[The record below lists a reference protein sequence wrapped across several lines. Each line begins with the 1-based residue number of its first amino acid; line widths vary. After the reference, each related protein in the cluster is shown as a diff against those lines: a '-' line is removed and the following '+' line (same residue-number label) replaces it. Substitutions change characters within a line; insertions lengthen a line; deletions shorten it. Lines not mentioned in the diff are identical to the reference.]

1 VCDCCDGT
9 DEHDE
14 ALARCPNTCLAA
26 GASRRDEIRARV
38 SGARGGVAARRK
50 ILEGAPALRRRWQ
63 DESAKLEKD
72 VAAQRDVVHD
82 ASVAKEAAEAEE
94 KKATDAED
102 RLNKREAS
110 KSKGNDDAGN
120 DTAVADTA
128 VTDAVPTP
136 TPTSTDAVD
145 EYPVIE
151 DDAVPELQAIDD
163 DDTAGTGE
171 MEESEE
177 ERGRRIAQ
185 QWIHGDSEST
195 GKAPSGAAA
204 ADAEPA
210 ATAAADAEPDLS
222 PEERKRRD
230 MDRLIAEAARNQAL
244 KESGGGVPAGAYGAV
259 SDDVPDP
266 EPATSMGEARG
277 DVRGGEDG
285 EADEDEEE
293 EEEEEEEEGSGG
305 FFSSLFSKKS
315 GKSGK
320 AIRDRATRA
329 KKAANDKRDAHAQAQ
344 RTLTELEG
352 KHKDVAKRL
361 STFFGPNMELAHM
374 VGECYKVN
382 VEQYAYEVCPF
393 GDAKQDT
400 TRLGTMQPVD
410 VNDPRTMVFNGGE
423 RCWNGPAR
431 SITVSLR
438 CGGGGNRLADVE
450 EPSRCE
456 YAAKLYTPAACDP
469 GEVDAL
475 ERELAEMEEEARAAM
490 GAPHDEL

>member
-1 VCDCCDGT
+1 MCDCCDGT
-9 DEHDE
+9 DEHDGG
-14 ALARCPNTCLAA
+14 ARCPNTCLAA

-38 SGARGGVAARRK
+38 SSARGGVDARRK

-63 DESAKLEKD
+63 DESVKLEKD
-72 VAAQRDVVHD
+72 VAAQREIVRD

-94 KKATDAED
+94 KKATEAED

-110 KSKGNDDAGN
+110 KNKGDDDASGN
-120 DTAVADTA
+120 ETAVADTA
-128 VTDAVPTP
+128 VADAVPTP
-136 TPTSTDAVD
+136 TPTSTETVD

-163 DDTAGTGE
+163 VVADE
-171 MEESEE
+171 REESEE

-195 GKAPSGAAA
+195 GTAPSGPSSP
-204 ADAEPA
+204 ADV
-210 ATAAADAEPDLS
+210 PDVDLT

-230 MDRLIAEAARNQAL
+230 MDRLIAEAARNQAM
-244 KESGGGVPAGAYGAV
+244 KETGGGIPAGAYEAT
-259 SDDVPDP
+259 SDEVPDP

-277 DVRGGEDG
+277 DVLGDEDGDADLEGDDGEDG
-285 EADEDEEE
+285 EDDEEE
-293 EEEEEEEEGSGG
+293 DGSGGGGG
-305 FFSSLFSKKS
+305 FFSSLFGGKSGKS

-329 KKAANDKRDAHAQAQ
+329 KKAANDKRDVHAQAQ

-352 KHKDVAKRL
+352 KHKDVTKRL

-374 VGECYKVN
+374 VGECYKLT

-410 VNDPRTMVFNGGE
+410 VKDPRTMVFNGGE

-438 CGGGGNRLADVE
+438 CGGGGNKLADVE

>member
-1 VCDCCDGT
+1 MRTTRGALRILTAALLVAAVRCGSIDAGSRVLPRGANPADAERYAAHDGSSAFVCDGGATTIDRSRVNDDYCDCDDGADEPGTSACANGEFHCRNRGHRSISLPSSRVNDGVCDCCDGT
-9 DEHDE
+9 DEHDGG
-14 ALARCPNTCLAA
+14 ARCPNTCLAA

-38 SGARGGVAARRK
+38 SSARGGVDARRK

-63 DESAKLEKD
+63 DESVKLEKD
-72 VAAQRDVVHD
+72 VAAQREIVRD

-94 KKATDAED
+94 KKATEAED

-110 KSKGNDDAGN
+110 KNKGDDDASGN
-120 DTAVADTA
+120 ETAVADTA
-128 VTDAVPTP
+128 VADAVPTP
-136 TPTSTDAVD
+136 TPTSTETVD

-163 DDTAGTGE
+163 VADE
-171 MEESEE
+171 REESEE

-195 GKAPSGAAA
+195 GTAPSGPSS
-204 ADAEPA
+204 PA
-210 ATAAADAEPDLS
+210 
-222 PEERKRRD
+222 
-230 MDRLIAEAARNQAL
+230 
-244 KESGGGVPAGAYGAV
+244 
-259 SDDVPDP
+259 DVPD
-266 EPATSMGEARG
+266 
-277 DVRGGEDG
+277 
-285 EADEDEEE
+285 
-293 EEEEEEEEGSGG
+293 
-305 FFSSLFSKKS
+305 
-315 GKSGK
+315 

-329 KKAANDKRDAHAQAQ
+329 KKAANDKRDVHAQAQ

-352 KHKDVAKRL
+352 KHKDVTKRL

-374 VGECYKVN
+374 VGECYKLT

-410 VNDPRTMVFNGGE
+410 VKDPRTMVFNGGE

-438 CGGGGNRLADVE
+438 CGGGGNKLADVE

>member
-1 VCDCCDGT
+1 MCDCCDGT
-9 DEHDE
+9 DEHDGG
-14 ALARCPNTCLAA
+14 ARCPNTCLAL

-38 SGARGGVAARRK
+38 RNARGGVDARRK
-50 ILEGAPALRRRWQ
+50 ILEGAPALRRRWL

-72 VAAQRDVVHD
+72 VAAQRDIVRD

-94 KKATDAED
+94 KKATEAED

-110 KSKGNDDAGN
+110 KNKSDDDASGN

-128 VTDAVPTP
+128 VADDAVPTP
-136 TPTSTDAVD
+136 TPTSTEPED

-151 DDAVPELQAIDD
+151 DDVVPEFQAIDD
-163 DDTAGTGE
+163 DDDDVAGE
-171 MEESEE
+171 REESEE

-195 GKAPSGAAA
+195 GTAPSGASPPAA
-204 ADAEPA
+204 PTDAE
-210 ATAAADAEPDLS
+210 LS

-230 MDRLIAEAARNQAL
+230 MDRLIAEAARNQAM
-244 KESGGGVPAGAYGAV
+244 KESGGGIPAGAYEEKA

-277 DVRGGEDG
+277 DEDGDADLEGDEEDGEDG
-285 EADEDEEE
+285 ED
-293 EEEEEEEEGSGG
+293 GSAGGGG
-305 FFSSLFSKKS
+305 FFSSLFGGKS

-329 KKAANDKRDAHAQAQ
+329 KKTANDKRDAHARAQ

-352 KHKDVAKRL
+352 KHKDVTKWL

-374 VGECYKVN
+374 VGECYKLT

>member
-1 VCDCCDGT
+1 MP
-9 DEHDE
+9 EHVPGGGGVE
-14 ALARCPNTCLAA
+14 A
-26 GASRRDEIRARV
+26 RRDPRQGERRQ
-38 SGARGGVAARRK
+38 GGVAARRK

-72 VAAQRDVVHD
+72 VAAQRDVVRD

-110 KSKGNDDAGN
+110 KSKGNDDARA
-120 DTAVADTA
+120 TTPPS
-128 VTDAVPTP
+128 PTQLSQ
-136 TPTSTDAVD
+136 TPFPRQPRPRRTPWTSTPSSRTTRFPSFRRSTTTTQLARVNGKSRRRNAVD
-145 EYPVIE
+145 ESRSSGS
-151 DDAVPELQAIDD
+151 
-163 DDTAGTGE
+163 TATA
-171 MEESEE
+171 SPP
-177 ERGRRIAQ
+177 GRRPP
-185 QWIHGDSEST
+185 G
-195 GKAPSGAAA
+195 AA

-285 EADEDEEE
+285 EADEDEE

>member
-1 VCDCCDGT
+1 MCDCCDGT
-9 DEHDE
+9 DEHDGG
-14 ALARCPNTCLAA
+14 ARCPNTCLAL

-38 SGARGGVAARRK
+38 HNARGGVDARRK

-72 VAAQRDVVHD
+72 VAAQRDIVRD

-94 KKATDAED
+94 KKATEAED

-110 KSKGNDDAGN
+110 KNKGDDDGSGN

-128 VTDAVPTP
+128 VADEVPTP
-136 TPTSTDAVD
+136 TPTSTETVD

-151 DDAVPELQAIDD
+151 DDVVPESQAIDD
-163 DDTAGTGE
+163 DVAGE
-171 MEESEE
+171 REETEE

-195 GKAPSGAAA
+195 GTAPSGA
-204 ADAEPA
+204 EPA
-210 ATAAADAEPDLS
+210 SPTDADLS

-230 MDRLIAEAARNQAL
+230 MDRLIAEAARNQAM
-244 KESGGGVPAGAYGAV
+244 KESGGIPAGAYEETA

-277 DVRGGEDG
+277 GAEGAEGTEGAEEDG
-285 EADEDEEE
+285 EEED
-293 EEEEEEEEGSGG
+293 GSGGGGG
-305 FFSSLFSKKS
+305 FFSSLFGGKSGKS

-329 KKAANDKRDAHAQAQ
+329 KKAANDKRDAHARAQ

-352 KHKDVAKRL
+352 KHKDVTTRL

-374 VGECYKVN
+374 AGECYKLA
-382 VEQYAYEVCPF
+382 VEQYAYEV
-393 GDAKQDT
+393 
-400 TRLGTMQPVD
+400 
-410 VNDPRTMVFNGGE
+410 
-423 RCWNGPAR
+423 
-431 SITVSLR
+431 
-438 CGGGGNRLADVE
+438 
-450 EPSRCE
+450 
-456 YAAKLYTPAACDP
+456 
-469 GEVDAL
+469 
-475 ERELAEMEEEARAAM
+475 
-490 GAPHDEL
+490 

>member
-1 VCDCCDGT
+1 MCDCCDGT
-9 DEHDE
+9 DEHDGP
-14 ALARCPNTCLAA
+14 ARCPNTCLAL

-38 SGARGGVAARRK
+38 RNARGGVDARRK
-50 ILEGAPALRRRWQ
+50 ILEGAPALRRRWL

-72 VAAQRDVVHD
+72 VAAQRDIVRD

-94 KKATDAED
+94 KKATEAED

-110 KSKGNDDAGN
+110 RNKSDDDASGN

-128 VTDAVPTP
+128 VDDAVPTP
-136 TPTSTDAVD
+136 TPTSTETED

-151 DDAVPELQAIDD
+151 DDVVPEFQAIDD
-163 DDTAGTGE
+163 DDDDDAGE
-171 MEESEE
+171 REESEE

-195 GKAPSGAAA
+195 GTAPSGASPPAA
-204 ADAEPA
+204 PTDAE
-210 ATAAADAEPDLS
+210 LS

-230 MDRLIAEAARNQAL
+230 MDRLIAEAARNQAM
-244 KESGGGVPAGAYGAV
+244 KESGGGIPAGAYEEKA

-277 DVRGGEDG
+277 GEDG
-285 EADEDEEE
+285 DADLEGDQGDEEDGEEE
-293 EEEEEEEEGSGG
+293 EEDGSAGGGG
-305 FFSSLFSKKS
+305 FFSSLFGGKSGKS

-329 KKAANDKRDAHAQAQ
+329 KKTANDKRDAHARAQ

-352 KHKDVAKRL
+352 KHKDVTKRL

-374 VGECYKVN
+374 VGECYKLT